1 MSNNILFIINC
12 SVYVDMSTHTDDVE
26 IGSGEAP
33 SSVELMRAR
42 LRPRGRRGQQLVPV
56 VQKLRPGR
64 GRGVA
69 RGMASGGGDG
79 EGAESRKSHFWFS
92 SLRRLKCTSIIEKG
106 LKVCP
111 LWRSFLPLCPSFCV
125 HYLEVP
131 LYIDNG

>member
-1 MSNNILFIINC
+1 
-12 SVYVDMSTHTDDVE
+12 MSTHTDDVE

-69 RGMASGGGDG
+69 RGVASGGGDG
-79 EGAESRKSHFWFS
+79 EGAESRKSHFWLS

-106 LKVCP
+106 PQRVSFTEKFPSIVSFILCP
-111 LWRSFLPLCPSFCV
+111 LFGGSTVYR
-125 HYLEVP
+125 
-131 LYIDNG
+131 